1 MLPLALRAVTSL
13 SRLWRRQG
21 KKEEAH
27 QILAEVYNSFTEG
40 LDNPDVQNA
49 QTLLTL
55 SLCSNLSATSPGR
68 LQCDS
73 THACLIVWTTVAFLV
88 VREYPVFYDR
98 DRTLVSIERRVCR
111 LR

>member
-55 SLCSNLSATSPGR
+55 SLCSTLSAISPGH
-68 LQCDS
+68 LQGDS

>member
-40 LDNPDVQNA
+40 LNNPDVQNA
-49 QTLLTL
+49 
-55 SLCSNLSATSPGR
+55 
-68 LQCDS
+68 
-73 THACLIVWTTVAFLV
+73 
-88 VREYPVFYDR
+88 
-98 DRTLVSIERRVCR
+98 
-111 LR
+111 